1 MLKTIKN
8 ASIAPAANDDIYEA
22 PGTKKMSIIAMRAG
36 NRPLQGTKLLVSTA
50 ISRSRGDSII
60 LQPVTPQA
68 LQPKPIHMV
77 RDCLPCAPQHLKAWS
92 RLNAI
97 LGRYPKSSSNVN
109 NGKKIAIGGS
119 ITDIT
124 HVSVV

>member
-8 ASIAPAANDDIYEA
+8 ARIAPAANDDIYEA

-50 ISRSRGDSII
+50 ISRSRERFYYPAACHPTGIAAEAHTHGKR
-60 LQPVTPQA
+60 LFAMRAATPESVIQVERY
-68 LQPKPIHMV
+68 P
-77 RDCLPCAPQHLKAWS
+77 
-92 RLNAI
+92 
-97 LGRYPKSSSNVN
+97 GRYPKSSSNVN